1 MGQKAAKIKRRRES
15 SFYNELSQFHRLQS
29 KAHLY
34 VPSLSSPSKN
44 YHSHRSPIWKPSF
57 TFHFTAISVLKRYY
71 RKLFKSKT
79 QTLPYY
85 KSVPSNDQNH
95 KGNSSFL
102 NYLSRNDNQQSV
114 LYSDAINNPHKS
126 VFDTARNWISYYWH
140 HIFTAKAQK
149 D

>member
-71 RKLFKSKT
+71 RKLFGTKT

-85 KSVPSNDQNH
+85 KLVPNNKSSCLIRRKTGFHIIGIVYLRQRH
-95 KGNSSFL
+95 KRTDLILFF
-102 NYLSRNDNQQSV
+102 V
-114 LYSDAINNPHKS
+114 C
-126 VFDTARNWISYYWH
+126 F
-140 HIFTAKAQK
+140 
-149 D
+149 

>member
-71 RKLFKSKT
+71 RKLFGTKT

-85 KSVPSNDQNH
+85 KLVPNN
-95 KGNSSFL
+95 KSSFL
-102 NYLSRNDNQQSV
+102 SYLSRDDHQQSV

-126 VFDTARNWISYYWH
+126 VFDSTKNWISYYWH
-140 HIFTAKAQK
+140 CIFTTKTQK